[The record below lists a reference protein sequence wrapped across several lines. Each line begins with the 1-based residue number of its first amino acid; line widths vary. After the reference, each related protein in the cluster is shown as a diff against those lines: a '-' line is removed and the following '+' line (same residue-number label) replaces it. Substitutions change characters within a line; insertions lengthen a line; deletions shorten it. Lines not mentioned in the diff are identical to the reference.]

1 MHQTAESNLI
11 KSAAGLFKKAC
22 GVIHII
28 ERIAGISIENTKSP
42 IKSRTW
48 GTPKRLAFWG
58 EEEQRNEVGGDFST
72 KKEMSSQTSVVCDDD
87 GADNRS

>member
-1 MHQTAESNLI
+1 M
-11 KSAAGLFKKAC
+11 
-22 GVIHII
+22 IHII

-87 GADNRS
+87 GATVKIGTR